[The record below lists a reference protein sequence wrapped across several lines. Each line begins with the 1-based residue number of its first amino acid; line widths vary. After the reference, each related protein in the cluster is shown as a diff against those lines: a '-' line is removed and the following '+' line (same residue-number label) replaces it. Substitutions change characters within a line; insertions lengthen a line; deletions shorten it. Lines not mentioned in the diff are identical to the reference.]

1 VKEMDDKVLTVSE
14 AIKKYD
20 PKKPYTYADYASWDD
35 DVRCE
40 LIDGEIVVMDAPS
53 FDHQRVLMEL
63 SRQVANFLVGKRC
76 VVLPAPFDVCLFGLG
91 DEDTTV
97 VQPDIVVICDESK
110 LDKKRCNGAPDMVI
124 EILSPSTA
132 KYDKERKLNKYINAG
147 VLECWIIDPDTKNV
161 AVHLIDN
168 GVISFTHYESD
179 EIIPVHILEGC
190 KITLQ
195 EVFKSI

>member
-1 VKEMDDKVLTVSE
+1 MDDKVLTVNE

-20 PKKPYTYADYASWDD
+20 PQKPYTYADYASWDD

-53 FDHQRVLMEL
+53 FDHQRVLRDL
-63 SRQVANFLVGKRC
+63 FRPIANFLDGKKC
-76 VVLPAPFDVCLFGLG
+76 EVFIAPFDVCLFGLG

-97 VQPDIVVICDESK
+97 VQPDILVICDDSI
-110 LDKKRCNGAPDMVI
+110 LDNKRCNGAPDFVV

-132 KYDKERKLNKYINAG
+132 NHDKQRKLNKYMDAG
-147 VLECWIIDPDTKNV
+147 VREYWIVDPDSKSIT
-161 AVHLIDN
+161 VHLNID
-168 GVISFTHYESD
+168 GILSYIYYEND
-179 EIIPVHILEGC
+179 ATIPVKVIERLE
-190 KITLQ
+190 ISLQ